1 MSDRTHEQIRAELTE
16 SERKIAHT
24 LGRLEA
30 TYEALP
36 RDEGLI
42 AEIMAETGADR
53 ERVVERLQ
61 LISEREIARLGEEH
75 PTLSEPAHDAPVDP
89 EVKRFRELLS

>member
-1 MSDRTHEQIRAELTE
+1 MSDRTHEQTRAELAE
-16 SERKIAHT
+16 SERKIAHN

-42 AEIMAETGADR
+42 AEIMAETGASR

-61 LISEREIARLGEEH
+61 LISECEIARLGEEY
-75 PTLSEPAHDAPVDP
+75 PAPGPSDDAPTDP
-89 EVKRFRELLS
+89 AVKRFRELLS

>member
-1 MSDRTHEQIRAELTE
+1 MSDRTHEQNRAELAE
-16 SERKIAHT
+16 SERKIAHG

-36 RDEGLI
+36 RDEELI

-61 LISEREIARLGEEH
+61 LISERKIARLGEEH
-75 PTLSEPAHDAPVDP
+75 PTLGPSDAAPTDPA
-89 EVKRFRELLS
+89 VKRFRELLS